1 MIRSMTALA
10 AAALIVAAC
19 TPAEDSTAADTAA
32 EAPAAPTAA
41 DVTPASV
48 RAMIEAD
55 GAQPTVAALWN
66 ANDGAAWD
74 VVAAGVESGE
84 QAWLDIVPL
93 IEPGT
98 ENATAHDLAYGLSQA
113 LLTHPAGVL
122 AAAGGGDGHCVN
134 AEVEFAEDAA
144 LIAQSNAAY
153 YPAAIAAVE
162 GVNDPALAE
171 AREMCLTSL
180 RAGQSAAG

>member
-1 MIRSMTALA
+1 MYRSLTALA
-10 AAALIVAAC
+10 AVAALAAAC
-19 TPAEDSTAADTAA
+19 TPAA
-32 EAPAAPTAA
+32 EAPAESDTAAADGVAPA

-66 ANDGAAWD
+66 AHEGAAWD
-74 VVAAGVESGE
+74 VVASGVESGD
-84 QAWLDIVPL
+84 QAWLDLVPQ

-113 LLTHPAGVL
+113 LLTNPAGVL
-122 AAAGGGDGHCVN
+122 AAAGGGDGHCIN
-134 AEVEFAEDAA
+134 TEVEFAEDAA
-144 LIAQSNAAY
+144 AIAESNAAY

-162 GVNDPALAE
+162 GVSDPALAE
-171 AREMCLTSL
+171 AKAACLTSL
-180 RAGQSAAG
+180 RAGQTAAG